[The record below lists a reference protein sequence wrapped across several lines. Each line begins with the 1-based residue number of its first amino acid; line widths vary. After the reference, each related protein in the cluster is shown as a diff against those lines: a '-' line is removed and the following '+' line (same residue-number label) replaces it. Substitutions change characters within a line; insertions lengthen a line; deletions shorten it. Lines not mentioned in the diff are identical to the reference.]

1 MNSVAGRLSALV
13 RRLLALQLVRFGTVG
28 VLVTGCFMGLNAA
41 FTRGLGWPP
50 QVAFLAAYP
59 PALGLHFTLNKLW
72 TFGDRRATSVR
83 HVREYLLA
91 AVVTFL
97 IQWPAFTLL
106 QSVGHLPGW
115 LAAGGA
121 NVLQMSISFLLLRR
135 RVFNSSRSP

>member
-1 MNSVAGRLSALV
+1 MKSIAAQISALWH
-13 RRLLALQLVRFGTVG
+13 RLLAIQLVRFGTVG
-28 VLVTGCFMGLNAA
+28 ALVTGCFMGLNAA
-41 FTRGLGWPP
+41 FTRGLGWPA

-72 TFGDRRATSVR
+72 TFGDRRATTVR

-91 AVVTFL
+91 AVITFL

-106 QSVGHLPGW
+106 QAVCHLPGW

-121 NVLQMSISFLLLRR
+121 NVLQMCVSFLLLRR
-135 RVFNSSRSP
+135 RVFKVSSAP